1 MSKREFTIENEY
13 HYNLTSPVRW
23 IIAHLWRYKH
33 LVLCYIL
40 ASIIANAVYASVSL
54 LTGAAFNA
62 VLSGS
67 LDQLARLA
75 MLMLGTIALGGCSD
89 VGARIF
95 PELIGKRVVRDA
107 REELYLSLLGK
118 SQTFHNRQ
126 RVGDIMAR
134 AANDMTQLSN
144 MVTPGFDIIF
154 DSNVSLIMTL
164 IFIGSI
170 NLQLLPIPLLFTASF
185 LIAVRFYSRQ
195 LAPVSDSMREKF
207 GELNAGLNETI
218 SGIQVVKAAAQEK
231 EEMHKFE
238 KRAAL
243 YRDLFVRNGYV
254 QSWYL
259 PPLLLSIALVFAFL
273 HGLFLV
279 VHNQISVGSLV
290 AFMGLMVVL
299 RYPAFNSNWSF
310 SLVQLGIAGAERIL
324 SILKQE
330 TELDENEEGYRGS
343 EDGMRGEIVFEHVS
357 FRYEGTPILKDI
369 SFRAEPGQTIAIV
382 GQTGSG
388 KSTLTKLI
396 NRIYDVEAGR
406 ILVDGVDVRDW
417 NLDALR
423 SQISTIEQDIF
434 LFSRSISEN
443 IAYGLGQK
451 ADRGAIERAA
461 HDAQAHQFIMGFKE
475 GYETEIGERGVTLSG
490 GQRQRIA
497 IARAL
502 LTDPRI
508 LILDDS
514 TSAIDSAT
522 EDEIQRAI
530 HRVLEGRTTLLITH
544 RLSQIRWADKV
555 LVLRQGELIDQ
566 GTHDELRGRCETYRR
581 IFAHYGP
588 AQQENSKAGVQR
600 ATAS

>member
-1 MSKREFTIENEY
+1 LSKREFTIENEY

-33 LVLCYIL
+33 LVLCYVL
-40 ASIIANAVYASVSL
+40 ASIMANAVYASVAL

-154 DSNVSLIMTL
+154 DSNVSVIMTL
-164 IFIGSI
+164 IFISSI
-170 NLQLLPIPLLFTASF
+170 NLQLLLIPLLFTASF

-195 LAPVSDSMREKF
+195 LAPVSDSMREQF

-218 SGIQVVKAAAQEK
+218 SGIEVVKAAAQEK

-330 TELDENEEGYRGS
+330 TDLDENEEGYRGS

-451 ADRGAIERAA
+451 ADRWAIERAA
-461 HDAQAHQFIMGFKE
+461 RDAQAHQFIMSFKE

-566 GTHDELRGRCETYRR
+566 GTHDELLGRCETYRR

-588 AQQENSKAGVQR
+588 AQQENSKTGVQR
-600 ATAS
+600 ATTS

>member
-1 MSKREFTIENEY
+1 MSKREFTIANEY
-13 HYNLTSPVRW
+13 HYNHTSPARW
-23 IIAHLWRYKH
+23 ILAHLWRYKH
-33 LVLCYIL
+33 LVLCYML
-40 ASIIANAVYASVSL
+40 ASIAANGLYATTSL
-54 LTGAAFNA
+54 LTGVAFNA

-67 LDQLARLA
+67 LEQLSHVALI
-75 MLMLGTIALGGCSD
+75 LLGVVFLGGCGD
-89 VGARIF
+89 LGARFF
-95 PELIGKRVVRDA
+95 PELVGKRLMRDA
-107 REELYLSLLGK
+107 RSELYLSLLGK

-144 MVTPGFDIIF
+144 MVVPGFDIIF
-154 DSNVSLIMTL
+154 DSNVSLTMTL

-170 NLQLLPIPLLFTASF
+170 NLQLLLVPLLFTISF
-185 LIAVRFYSRQ
+185 LLAVRFYSRQ
-195 LAPVSDSMREKF
+195 LAPVSDSMRESF
-207 GELNAGLNETI
+207 GELNAGLNESI
-218 SGIQVVKAAAQEK
+218 SGIEVVKATAQE
-231 EEMHKFE
+231 EQEMRKFE
-238 KRAAL
+238 KRAGL
-243 YRDLFVRNGYV
+243 YRDLFVRNGMV

-279 VHNQISVGSLV
+279 AHNQLSIGSLV

-310 SLVQLGIAGAERIL
+310 SLVQLGVAGAGRIL
-324 SILKQE
+324 AILKEE
-330 TELDENEEGYRGS
+330 TELDENEGGYTG
-343 EDGMRGEIVFEHVS
+343 DANGMRGEIVFEHVCFS
-357 FRYEGTPILKDI
+357 YEGTPVLKDI
-369 SFRAEPGQTIAIV
+369 SFRAEPGSTLAIV

-396 NRIYDVEAGR
+396 NRIYDVEAGS
-406 ILVDGVDVRDW
+406 ILVDGVDVRAW

-434 LFSRSISEN
+434 LFSRSLSEN

-451 ADRGAIERAA
+451 ADRAAIEQAA
-461 HDAQAHQFIMGFKE
+461 RDAQAHQFILGFKE

-566 GTHDELRGRCETYRR
+566 GTHDELMMRCETYRR
-581 IFAHYGP
+581 IFAHSGP
-588 AQQENSKAGVQR
+588 ALSARSQAQEAELI
-600 ATAS
+600 